1 MLKSRKS
8 VRIQHNPGAEE
19 AKALYSASVEDLET
33 AGCFLADQVIGQL
46 PKTQQC

>member
-19 AKALYSASVEDLET
+19 AKENSASVEDLET